1 MNAIRLYGHQGLE
14 QVIYENAPVPRPT
27 SGEVLVRVHAAGV
40 IRTEL
45 SWVPTWTTPVGTP
58 RALPIIPGHEF
69 SGEIAALG
77 METTGFR
84 VGDSVYGL
92 IDWYCNGAQAEY
104 CVARVADIA
113 AKPGSIDHVSAAAT
127 PISALT
133 AWQGLIERGGIESGQ
148 RVLIHGAAGGVGAF
162 AVQIARWRDAKVT
175 ATALAANLD
184 FVRSLGATEVI
195 DHDDIPFEEVARDMD
210 LVFDTVG
217 GATLQRSW
225 RVLKP
230 EGRLITIV
238 SGKNANDERT
248 RAAYFIVEPN
258 RSQLETISRLI
269 DSGAISPT
277 VGSVFPLAEARQ
289 AYQHRPIRGKVVLQ
303 VIAGK

>member
-14 QVIYENAPVPRPT
+14 QFIYENAPVPRPT
-27 SGEVLVRVHAAGV
+27 SGEALVRVHAAGV
-40 IRTEL
+40 IRAEL
-45 SWVPTWTTPVGTP
+45 SWVPTWNTPVGTP

-77 METTGFR
+77 METTDFR

-92 IDWYCNGAQAEY
+92 IDWYCDGAQAEY

-113 AKPGSIDHVSAAAT
+113 AKPGGIDHVSAAAT

-133 AWQGLIERGGIESGQ
+133 AWQGLIERGSIESGQ

-175 ATALAANLD
+175 ATASSSNLD

-217 GATLQRSW
+217 GATFQRSW

-230 EGRLITIV
+230 GGRLVTIV
-238 SGKNANDERT
+238 SGKNSNDERT
-248 RAAYFIVEPN
+248 RAAFFIVEPN
-258 RSQLETISRLI
+258 RSQLETITRLI
-269 DSGAISPT
+269 DSGAISPI
-277 VGSVFPLAEARQ
+277 VGCVFPLAEARL